1 MDLPTLTYLS
11 IDSLS
16 EGVGAS
22 QVLPYVEGLARRGLP
37 VELHTFER
45 AAPPERLQLRLK
57 QGGVVWVPHRFGL
70 AGPAGGLGRVLRG
83 ARAVRGAELVHSRSD
98 LPAASALLARSGHWV
113 WDMRGFWADEKIEVG
128 ALRPGSPEDRAM
140 RAIERR
146 SARSAGAILTLA
158 SAAIPV
164 LIARHGQAVEHKTRV
179 IATCVDLA
187 RFAPREAPPRPVR
200 LLISGTLN
208 ARYDVAGM
216 TRFAR
221 HLARR
226 LPMQLEVLCPD
237 PARWEALLLSEG
249 AVLGKAEP
257 SEMPAHVA
265 ASHAGLA
272 LLRQSTVANRAS
284 MPTKLGEFL
293 ACGRPVVVSP
303 GIGDMDQLLARYD
316 CGISVDPASDDAL
329 EVGAAEL
336 ERLLGD
342 PALPGRCRS
351 LAEDH
356 FNLDHAVSSL
366 LDVYRT
372 IAGKA

>member
-1 MDLPTLTYLS
+1 
-11 IDSLS
+11 
-16 EGVGAS
+16 
-22 QVLPYVEGLARRGLP
+22 
-37 VELHTFER
+37 
-45 AAPPERLQLRLK
+45 
-57 QGGVVWVPHRFGL
+57 
-70 AGPAGGLGRVLRG
+70 
-83 ARAVRGAELVHSRSD
+83 
-98 LPAASALLARSGHWV
+98 
-113 WDMRGFWADEKIEVG
+113 MRGFWADEKIEVG
-128 ALRPGSPEDRAM
+128 ALRARSPEDAVM

-164 LIARHGQAVEHKTRV
+164 LVARHGQAVEHKTHV

-187 RFAPREAPPRPVR
+187 RFVPTEAPPRPVR

-208 ARYDVAGM
+208 SRYDVAGM
-216 TRFAR
+216 TRFAK

-226 LPMQLEVLCPD
+226 LPVRLEVLCPD

-249 AVLGKAEP
+249 AVVGKADP

-272 LLRQSTVANRAS
+272 LLGQSKTVANKAS

-303 GIGDMDQLLARYD
+303 GVGDMDQLLARYD
-316 CGISVDPASDDAL
+316 CGVSIDPASDDAL
-329 EVGAAEL
+329 EAGAAEL
-336 ERLLGD
+336 ERLLED

-356 FNLDHAVSSL
+356 FNLENAISSL

-372 IAGKA
+372 VASKT